1 MCLFKNSP
9 RIPKNSKNC
18 HSLFQKF
25 KISFKIQVAEV
36 CIQCDRLAR
45 QDDARVVLAAQEIT
59 KLLESVDVQQQQF
72 SDYCPDQLNLDPSI
86 PITFTKDNR
95 VHIGPKIEMRVVT
108 LGLDGAGKT
117 AILCKLKQ
125 GEFVPTIPTI
135 GFNVET
141 LEFRKDTTI
150 I

>member
-1 MCLFKNSP
+1 MF
-9 RIPKNSKNC
+9 
-18 HSLFQKF
+18 
-25 KISFKIQVAEV
+25 QVAEV

-150 I
+150 INYAARGPKDT